1 MDKGLFPI
9 YLKMECKY
17 LKNRIIVQKYGGSS
31 IGNVEKLKLIAKK
44 ISEKKE
50 KGFYPV
56 VVVSAMGKTTDEL
69 VSMAEKVTFFDNP
82 PDLREK
88 DTLLSTGELV
98 SSTLLAIAIKSL
110 EKKVISLS
118 GFQAGIITDDIHGSA
133 RISDINTAR
142 ILAEIKNDNII
153 IIAGFQGIN
162 IDGDI
167 TTLGRGGS
175 DTTAVAIAAAL
186 KAEFCEI
193 YTDVEGIYTTD
204 PRIVPNARKLDKI
217 NYEDMLEMAVL
228 GAKMH
233 PRSIELASIYNVPVY
248 VAGTFSDKS
257 GTLITKGDAMENN
270 KTVTGIAI
278 DKKVSK
284 ITIKKIKNLPGTAAS
299 ILKPLSEKSI
309 SIDVIVQN
317 TPSDGFIDF
326 SFSLSEED
334 LDKAFDLLMNES
346 SLKFQEIIK
355 GKGFAKISLV
365 GTGMQNAPGYA
376 TDMFI
381 ALGQEN
387 INIEMITTSE
397 IRITCLIKDED
408 VDLAAKSLHAAFEL
422 DKEK

>member
-1 MDKGLFPI
+1 M
-9 YLKMECKY
+9 
-17 LKNRIIVQKYGGSS
+17 KNRIIVQKYGGTS
-31 IGNVEKLKLIAKK
+31 IGDVEKLKLIAKK
-44 ISEKKE
+44 ISETKE
-50 KGFYPV
+50 KGFFPV
-56 VVVSAMGKTTDEL
+56 IVVSAMGKTTDDL
-69 VSMAEKVTFFDNP
+69 VSMSKKVTFLNKA

-88 DTLLSTGELV
+88 DILLSTGELV
-98 SSTLLAIAIKSL
+98 SSTLLAISIKSL
-110 EKKVISLS
+110 DQKVISLS
-118 GFQAGIITDDIHGSA
+118 GSQAGIITDDIHGSA
-133 RISDINTAR
+133 RISDINTDR
-142 ILAEIKNDNII
+142 IIGEIENDNMI

-193 YTDVEGIYTTD
+193 YTDVEGIFTTD
-204 PRIVPNARKLDKI
+204 PKIVHNARKLDKI
-217 NYEDMLEMAVL
+217 NYEDMLEMSVL

-248 VAGTFSDKS
+248 VAETFSDKR
-257 GTLITKGDAMENN
+257 GTLITKGDEMENI

-317 TPSDGFIDF
+317 TPNDGFIDF
-326 SFSLSEED
+326 SFSLSEDD
-334 LDKAFDLLMNES
+334 LDQAFDILMNES
-346 SLKFQEIIK
+346 SLEFQEIIK

-365 GTGMQNAPGYA
+365 GTGMQNTPGYA
-376 TDMFI
+376 ADMFI
-381 ALGQEN
+381 ALGKEK

-397 IRITCLIKDED
+397 IRITCLINED
-408 VDLAAKSLHAAFEL
+408 QVKSAVNSLHSAFEL

>member
-1 MDKGLFPI
+1 MK
-9 YLKMECKY
+9 ECKY
-17 LKNRIIVQKYGGSS
+17 LKNRIIVQKYGGTS
-31 IGNVEKLKLIAKK
+31 IGDVEKLKLIAKK
-44 ISEKKE
+44 ISETKE
-50 KGFYPV
+50 KGFFPV
-56 VVVSAMGKTTDEL
+56 IVVSAMGKTTDDL
-69 VSMAEKVTFFDNP
+69 VSMSKKVTFLNKA

-88 DTLLSTGELV
+88 DILLSTGELV
-98 SSTLLAIAIKSL
+98 SSTLLAISIKSL
-110 EKKVISLS
+110 DQKVISLS
-118 GFQAGIITDDIHGSA
+118 GSQAGIITDDIHGSA
-133 RISDINTAR
+133 RISDINTDR
-142 ILAEIKNDNII
+142 IIGEIENDNII

-193 YTDVEGIYTTD
+193 YTDVEGIFTTD
-204 PRIVPNARKLDKI
+204 PKIVHNARKLDKI
-217 NYEDMLEMAVL
+217 NYEDMLEMSVL

-248 VAGTFSDKS
+248 VAETFSDKR
-257 GTLITKGDAMENN
+257 GTLITKGDEMENI

-317 TPSDGFIDF
+317 TPNDGFIDF
-326 SFSLSEED
+326 SFSLSEDD
-334 LDKAFDLLMNES
+334 LDQAFDILMNES
-346 SLKFQEIIK
+346 SLEFQEIIK

-365 GTGMQNAPGYA
+365 GTGMQNTPGYA
-376 TDMFI
+376 ADMFI
-381 ALGQEN
+381 ALGKEK

-397 IRITCLIKDED
+397 IRITCLINED
-408 VDLAAKSLHAAFEL
+408 QVKSAVNSLHSAFEL

>member
-1 MDKGLFPI
+1 MR
-9 YLKMECKY
+9 
-17 LKNRIIVQKYGGSS
+17 NRIIVQKYGGTS
-31 IGNVEKLKLIAKK
+31 IGDVEKLKLIAKK
-44 ISEKKE
+44 ISETKE

-69 VSMAEKVTFFDNP
+69 VSMSKEVTFLNKP

-88 DTLLSTGELV
+88 DILLSTGELV
-98 SSTLLAIAIKSL
+98 SSTLLAISIKSL
-110 EKKVISLS
+110 DKKVISLS
-118 GFQAGIITDDIHGSA
+118 GSQAGIITDDIHGSA
-133 RISDINTAR
+133 RISDINIAR
-142 ILAEIKNDNII
+142 IMTEIKNDNII

-175 DTTAVAIAAAL
+175 DTTAVALAAAL

-193 YTDVEGIYTTD
+193 YTDVEGIFTTD
-204 PRIVPNARKLDKI
+204 PRIVHNARKLDKI

-248 VAGTFSDKS
+248 VAGTFSNKK
-257 GTLITKGDAMENN
+257 GTLITKGDEMENN

-299 ILKPLSEKSI
+299 ILKPLSDKSI

-317 TPSDGFIDF
+317 TPYDGFIDF
-326 SFSLSEED
+326 SFSLSEYD
-334 LDKAFDLLMNES
+334 LDKAFELLMNES
-346 SLKFQEIIK
+346 SLEFDEIIK

-376 TDMFI
+376 TDMFV
-381 ALGQEN
+381 ALGKEK

-397 IRITCLIKDED
+397 IRITCLINENY
-408 VDLAAKSLHAAFEL
+408 VDSAVKSLHSAFEL

>member
-1 MDKGLFPI
+1 
-9 YLKMECKY
+9 
-17 LKNRIIVQKYGGSS
+17 LKNRIIVQKYGGTS
-31 IGNVEKLKLIAKK
+31 IGDVEKLKLIAKK
-44 ISEKKE
+44 ISETKE
-50 KGFYPV
+50 KGFFPV
-56 VVVSAMGKTTDEL
+56 IVVSAMGKTTDDL
-69 VSMAEKVTFFDNP
+69 VSMSKKVTFLNKA

-88 DTLLSTGELV
+88 DILLSTGELV
-98 SSTLLAIAIKSL
+98 SSTLLAISIKSL
-110 EKKVISLS
+110 DQKVISLS
-118 GFQAGIITDDIHGSA
+118 GSQAGIITDDIHGSA
-133 RISDINTAR
+133 RISDINTDR
-142 ILAEIKNDNII
+142 IIGEIENDNII

-193 YTDVEGIYTTD
+193 YTDVEGIFTTD
-204 PRIVPNARKLDKI
+204 PKIVHNARKLDKI
-217 NYEDMLEMAVL
+217 NYEDMLEMSVL

-248 VAGTFSDKS
+248 VAETFSDKR
-257 GTLITKGDAMENN
+257 GTLITKGDEMENI

-317 TPSDGFIDF
+317 TPNDGFIDF
-326 SFSLSEED
+326 SFSLSEDD
-334 LDKAFDLLMNES
+334 LDQAFDILMNES
-346 SLKFQEIIK
+346 SLEFQEIIK

-365 GTGMQNAPGYA
+365 GTGMQNTPGYA
-376 TDMFI
+376 ADMFI
-381 ALGQEN
+381 ALGKEK

-397 IRITCLIKDED
+397 IRITCLINED
-408 VDLAAKSLHAAFEL
+408 QVKSAVNSLHSAFEL